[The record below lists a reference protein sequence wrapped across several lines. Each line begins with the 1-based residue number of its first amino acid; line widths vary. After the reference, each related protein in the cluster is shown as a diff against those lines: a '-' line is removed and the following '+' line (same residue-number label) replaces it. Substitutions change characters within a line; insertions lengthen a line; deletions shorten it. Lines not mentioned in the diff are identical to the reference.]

1 MQAPKKHL
9 PRNDPWRDY
18 ASPQAPQTPRLVLE
32 GAKPIGGPAT
42 RPLPQLPLEVGT
54 DGFLRAQDDYS
65 EPVGPGF
72 WNEGP

>member
-1 MQAPKKHL
+1 MGLYEQSSNSLFCPCHQSVF
-9 PRNDPWRDY
+9 D
-18 ASPQAPQTPRLVLE
+18 VLE